1 MNLYLFGGTFDP
13 PHIAHKKII
22 EHFIKKS
29 DLFVLSPTYKSPFK
43 NDFSHLPFLHREKML
58 KLMLHSYMNDNMI
71 IINTV
76 NKMNFKEMKEYKSK
90 IQTFISKELNN
101 YSLTID
107 IRLSEETDKKTFLDS
122 KEKLKII
129 QNSNN
134 SINSLIEEFKLR
146 I

>member
-1 MNLYLFGGTFDP
+1 MNL
-13 PHIAHKKII
+13 
-22 EHFIKKS
+22 
-29 DLFVLSPTYKSPFK
+29 PT
-43 NDFSHLPFLHREKML
+43 
-58 KLMLHSYMNDNMI
+58 MNDNMI

-90 IQTFISKELNN
+90 IETFISKELNN

>member
-1 MNLYLFGGTFDP
+1 MNLP
-13 PHIAHKKII
+13 
-22 EHFIKKS
+22 FI
-29 DLFVLSPTYKSPFK
+29 
-43 NDFSHLPFLHREKML
+43 N
-58 KLMLHSYMNDNMI
+58 NNII
-71 IINTV
+71 IINTI

-107 IRLSEETDKKTFLDS
+107 IRLTEDTDKKTFLDS

-129 QNSNN
+129 QDSNN
-134 SINSLIEEFKLR
+134 SISSLIEEFKLR

>member
-1 MNLYLFGGTFDP
+1 MNL
-13 PHIAHKKII
+13 
-22 EHFIKKS
+22 
-29 DLFVLSPTYKSPFK
+29 PTI
-43 NDFSHLPFLHREKML
+43 
-58 KLMLHSYMNDNMI
+58 NDNMI
-71 IINTV
+71 VINTV

-107 IRLSEETDKKTFLDS
+107 VILSEETGKKTFLDS
-122 KEKLKII
+122 NEKLKII

>member
-1 MNLYLFGGTFDP
+1 MNL
-13 PHIAHKKII
+13 
-22 EHFIKKS
+22 
-29 DLFVLSPTYKSPFK
+29 PT
-43 NDFSHLPFLHREKML
+43 
-58 KLMLHSYMNDNMI
+58 MNDNMI
-71 IINTV
+71 VINTV

>member
-1 MNLYLFGGTFDP
+1 MNLP
-13 PHIAHKKII
+13 
-22 EHFIKKS
+22 S
-29 DLFVLSPTYKSPFK
+29 V
-43 NDFSHLPFLHREKML
+43 
-58 KLMLHSYMNDNMI
+58 NDNMI

>member
-1 MNLYLFGGTFDP
+1 MNL
-13 PHIAHKKII
+13 
-22 EHFIKKS
+22 
-29 DLFVLSPTYKSPFK
+29 PT
-43 NDFSHLPFLHREKML
+43 
-58 KLMLHSYMNDNMI
+58 MNDNMI

-107 IRLSEETDKKTFLDS
+107 IRLSEETDKKTYLDS

-129 QNSNN
+129 QNNNN

>member
-1 MNLYLFGGTFDP
+1 MNLP
-13 PHIAHKKII
+13 
-22 EHFIKKS
+22 S
-29 DLFVLSPTYKSPFK
+29 V
-43 NDFSHLPFLHREKML
+43 N
-58 KLMLHSYMNDNMI
+58 NNMI

-76 NKMNFKEMKEYKSK
+76 NKMNLKEMKQYKSK

-107 IRLSEETDKKTFLDS
+107 VRLSEETDKKTFLDS

-129 QNSNN
+129 QDSNN
-134 SINSLIEEFKLR
+134 NISSLIEEFKLR

>member
-1 MNLYLFGGTFDP
+1 MNL
-13 PHIAHKKII
+13 
-22 EHFIKKS
+22 
-29 DLFVLSPTYKSPFK
+29 PTI
-43 NDFSHLPFLHREKML
+43 
-58 KLMLHSYMNDNMI
+58 NDNI
-71 IINTV
+71 IVINTV

-90 IQTFISKELNN
+90 IQTSISKELNN

>member
-1 MNLYLFGGTFDP
+1 MNL
-13 PHIAHKKII
+13 
-22 EHFIKKS
+22 
-29 DLFVLSPTYKSPFK
+29 PT
-43 NDFSHLPFLHREKML
+43 
-58 KLMLHSYMNDNMI
+58 MNDNMI
-71 IINTV
+71 VINTV

-90 IQTFISKELNN
+90 IQKFISKELNN

>member
-1 MNLYLFGGTFDP
+1 MNL
-13 PHIAHKKII
+13 
-22 EHFIKKS
+22 
-29 DLFVLSPTYKSPFK
+29 PT
-43 NDFSHLPFLHREKML
+43 
-58 KLMLHSYMNDNMI
+58 MNDNMI

-101 YSLTID
+101 YSLNID

>member
-1 MNLYLFGGTFDP
+1 MNL
-13 PHIAHKKII
+13 
-22 EHFIKKS
+22 
-29 DLFVLSPTYKSPFK
+29 PT
-43 NDFSHLPFLHREKML
+43 
-58 KLMLHSYMNDNMI
+58 MNDNMI

-76 NKMNFKEMKEYKSK
+76 NKMNFKEMNEYKSR

-107 IRLSEETDKKTFLDS
+107 IRLSEETDKKIFLDS

-129 QNSNN
+129 QNSNK

>member
-1 MNLYLFGGTFDP
+1 MNL
-13 PHIAHKKII
+13 
-22 EHFIKKS
+22 
-29 DLFVLSPTYKSPFK
+29 PT
-43 NDFSHLPFLHREKML
+43 
-58 KLMLHSYMNDNMI
+58 MNDNMI

-101 YSLTID
+101 YSLAID
-107 IRLSEETDKKTFLDS
+107 IRLTEDTDKKTFLDS

-129 QNSNN
+129 QDGNN
-134 SINSLIEEFKLR
+134 SISYLIDEFKLR

>member
-1 MNLYLFGGTFDP
+1 MNL
-13 PHIAHKKII
+13 
-22 EHFIKKS
+22 
-29 DLFVLSPTYKSPFK
+29 PT
-43 NDFSHLPFLHREKML
+43 
-58 KLMLHSYMNDNMI
+58 MNDNII

-101 YSLTID
+101 YSVTID
-107 IRLSEETDKKTFLDS
+107 IRLSEETDKKTYLDS

-129 QNSNN
+129 QNNNN

>member
-1 MNLYLFGGTFDP
+1 MNL
-13 PHIAHKKII
+13 
-22 EHFIKKS
+22 
-29 DLFVLSPTYKSPFK
+29 PT
-43 NDFSHLPFLHREKML
+43 
-58 KLMLHSYMNDNMI
+58 MNNNMI

-101 YSLTID
+101 YSVTID
-107 IRLSEETDKKTFLDS
+107 IRLSEETDKKTYLDS

-129 QNSNN
+129 QNNNN

>member
-1 MNLYLFGGTFDP
+1 MNL
-13 PHIAHKKII
+13 
-22 EHFIKKS
+22 
-29 DLFVLSPTYKSPFK
+29 PT
-43 NDFSHLPFLHREKML
+43 
-58 KLMLHSYMNDNMI
+58 MNDNI
-71 IINTV
+71 VVINTV

>member
-1 MNLYLFGGTFDP
+1 MNLP
-13 PHIAHKKII
+13 
-22 EHFIKKS
+22 S
-29 DLFVLSPTYKSPFK
+29 V
-43 NDFSHLPFLHREKML
+43 
-58 KLMLHSYMNDNMI
+58 NDNMI

-76 NKMNFKEMKEYKSK
+76 NKMNFKEMKEYKSR

>member
-1 MNLYLFGGTFDP
+1 MNL
-13 PHIAHKKII
+13 
-22 EHFIKKS
+22 
-29 DLFVLSPTYKSPFK
+29 PT
-43 NDFSHLPFLHREKML
+43 
-58 KLMLHSYMNDNMI
+58 MNDNMI

-76 NKMNFKEMKEYKSK
+76 NKMNFKEMKEYKSE

>member
-1 MNLYLFGGTFDP
+1 MNLP
-13 PHIAHKKII
+13 SI
-22 EHFIKKS
+22 
-29 DLFVLSPTYKSPFK
+29 
-43 NDFSHLPFLHREKML
+43 
-58 KLMLHSYMNDNMI
+58 NDNMI

-76 NKMNFKEMKEYKSK
+76 NKMNFKEMNEYKSK
-90 IQTFISKELNN
+90 IQTYISKELNN

>member
-1 MNLYLFGGTFDP
+1 
-13 PHIAHKKII
+13 
-22 EHFIKKS
+22 
-29 DLFVLSPTYKSPFK
+29 
-43 NDFSHLPFLHREKML
+43 
-58 KLMLHSYMNDNMI
+58 MNDNMI

-107 IRLSEETDKKTFLDS
+107 IRLSVETDKKTFLDS

>member
-1 MNLYLFGGTFDP
+1 MNL
-13 PHIAHKKII
+13 
-22 EHFIKKS
+22 
-29 DLFVLSPTYKSPFK
+29 PTI
-43 NDFSHLPFLHREKML
+43 
-58 KLMLHSYMNDNMI
+58 NDNMI

-107 IRLSEETDKKTFLDS
+107 IRLSVETDKKTFLDS

>member
-1 MNLYLFGGTFDP
+1 
-13 PHIAHKKII
+13 
-22 EHFIKKS
+22 
-29 DLFVLSPTYKSPFK
+29 
-43 NDFSHLPFLHREKML
+43 
-58 KLMLHSYMNDNMI
+58 
-71 IINTV
+71 
-76 NKMNFKEMKEYKSK
+76 MNFKEMKEYKSK

-101 YSLTID
+101 YSLNID